1 MKISFYKTRANLMLL
16 LTAFIWGVTFVYQKT
31 AMDILGPYVFNGVRC
46 LVGAFS
52 LFIISLFFKSKHNVK
67 YKKHHL
73 VEGGA
78 IAGVLLFLA
87 TTMQQVGIVTTS
99 AGKAGFITSLYIVM
113 VPIFSLISGK
123 KVEKSVWLGV
133 LFALIGLYLLSV
145 KGGIYIE
152 KGDLIILFSA
162 VFFALHIMCISKY
175 SKKTDAIKLS
185 CLQFLFAGVFAS
197 ILGVM
202 FENVQLSNILSCT
215 KEIFYTGVLS
225 CAVAFTLQIG
235 AQKHAKP
242 YIASLILSLESVFAV
257 FAGYFILNEILTLK
271 EIIGCIFMFLAV
283 YAAQYVKKPVY
294 GRVTIL
300 NKNKNHEQ

>member
-16 LTAFIWGVTFVYQKT
+16 LTVQKT
-31 AMDILGPYVFNGVRC
+31 AMDVLGPFTFNGVRC

-67 YKKHHL
+67 YKKRHL

-78 IAGVLLFLA
+78 VAGIILFLA
-87 TTMQQVGIVTTS
+87 TTLQQVGIVTSS

-123 KVEKSVWLGV
+123 KVGRSVWLGV
-133 LFALIGLYLLSV
+133 LLALIGLYLLCV

-185 CLQFLFAGVFAS
+185 CVQFLFAGVFAS
-197 ILGVM
+197 ILGLM
-202 FENVQLSNILSCT
+202 FETIQISSILTCS

-225 CAVAFTLQIG
+225 CAIAFTLQIG

-242 YIASLILSLESVFAV
+242 YVASLILSLESVFAV
-257 FAGYFILNEILTLK
+257 MAGYFILNEILTVK
-271 EIIGCIFMFLAV
+271 EILGCIFMFLAV
-283 YAAQYVKKPVY
+283 YVAQYVKKPVY

-300 NKNKNHEQ
+300 NKTEDHEQ

>member
-16 LTAFIWGVTFVYQKT
+16 LTAFIWGVTFVFQKT
-31 AMDILGPYVFNGVRC
+31 AMDVLGPFTFNGVRC

-67 YKKHHL
+67 YKKRHL

-78 IAGVLLFLA
+78 VAGIILFLA
-87 TTMQQVGIVTTS
+87 TTLQQVGIVTSS

-123 KVEKSVWLGV
+123 KVGRSVWLGV
-133 LFALIGLYLLSV
+133 LLALIGLYLLCV

-185 CLQFLFAGVFAS
+185 CVQFLFAGVFAS
-197 ILGVM
+197 ILGLM
-202 FENVQLSNILSCT
+202 FETIQISSILTCS

-225 CAVAFTLQIG
+225 CAIAFTLQIG

-242 YIASLILSLESVFAV
+242 YVASLILSLESVFAV
-257 FAGYFILNEILTLK
+257 MAGYFILNEILTVK
-271 EIIGCIFMFLAV
+271 EILGCIFMFLAV

>member
-1 MKISFYKTRANLMLL
+1 
-16 LTAFIWGVTFVYQKT
+16 
-31 AMDILGPYVFNGVRC
+31 MDVLGPFTFNGVRC

-67 YKKHHL
+67 YKKRHL

-78 IAGVLLFLA
+78 VAGIILFLA
-87 TTMQQVGIVTTS
+87 TTLQQVGIVTSS

-123 KVEKSVWLGV
+123 KVGRSVWLGV
-133 LFALIGLYLLSV
+133 LLALIGLYLLCV

-185 CLQFLFAGVFAS
+185 CVQFLFAGVFAS
-197 ILGVM
+197 ILGLM
-202 FENVQLSNILSCT
+202 FETIQISSILTCS

-225 CAVAFTLQIG
+225 CAIAFTLQIG

-242 YIASLILSLESVFAV
+242 YVASLILSLESVFAV
-257 FAGYFILNEILTLK
+257 MAGYFILNEILTVK
-271 EIIGCIFMFLAV
+271 EILGCIFMFLAV
-283 YAAQYVKKPVY
+283 YVAQYVKKPVY

-300 NKNKNHEQ
+300 NKTEDHEQ